1 MKILKKQK
9 GKMWVNESKRMVR
22 YSVYY
27 NEVKYPN
34 TPEEW
39 RLESEVDA
47 LMMEANW
54 QLEDEQRLK
63 EQEADTSTA
72 PSDSPA
78 PATNNG

>member
-9 GKMWVNESKRMVR
+9 GKMWVNETKRMVR

-63 EQEADTSTA
+63 ELEAGGDA
-72 PSDSPA
+72 ESPVTA

>member
-54 QLEDEQRLK
+54 QLEDEQARLESEGEK
-63 EQEADTSTA
+63 A
-72 PSDSPA
+72 PQPDQPQA
-78 PATNNG
+78 E